1 MPYILYIRFLATKG
15 IDDIKEA
22 NALLKSLSLP
32 PIEQKDLDEQWDLLH
47 KALPKNIIAQ
57 IENKTCSADFLRHM
71 NIVGVGDFW
80 LGEPSF
86 SKTLEGKNTAACLKF
101 VFGFHNDLWLRT
113 CMNALFIKKASY
125 EEIAR
130 ILSVKFSMP
139 IRESHLDLYAR
150 FFFDASLM
158 TKSSWKVYL
167 KKCGKKE
174 AHVYFTALT
183 ENVDVLKTELDLPS
197 VISVSDSLQWLLTK
211 SFLKAKSYINI
222 GTVEAGREAREW
234 IDQVVKLTDK
244 YEKYRS
250 GDQGDFAKA
259 LQMEFEFVD
268 EDFGT
273 PDEDV
278 VAEIAKKTAPAESSP

>member
-15 IDDIKEA
+15 IDDIKEI
-22 NALLKSLSLP
+22 NKLLKVIGLP

-47 KALPKNIIAQ
+47 KALPKNILAQ
-57 IENKTCSADFLRHM
+57 IENKNYSSDFMKNM
-71 NIVGVGDFW
+71 NVVGVGDLW
-80 LGEPSF
+80 LYEAPL
-86 SKTLEGKNTAACLKF
+86 SKSAEARNIAPYVKF
-101 VFGFHNDLWLRT
+101 VYAIHEDTWFRT
-113 CMNALFIKKASY
+113 CINALLIKKSSY

-130 ILSVKFSMP
+130 ILSVKFSVQ
-139 IRESHLDLYAR
+139 IQEKHLDIYSR
-150 FFFDASLM
+150 YFFDVSLM
-158 TKSSWKVYL
+158 TKGAWKNYL
-167 KKCGKKE
+167 KKFSGKE
-174 AHVYFTALT
+174 PHVYFTALT
-183 ENVDVLKTELDLPS
+183 ENIEVLKTELELPS

-222 GTVEAGREAREW
+222 GTIEAGREAREW

-259 LQMEFEFVD
+259 LQMEFEFVN

-273 PDEDV
+273 PDSDL
-278 VAEIAKKTAPAESSP
+278 AEEISKKAAPKEGT